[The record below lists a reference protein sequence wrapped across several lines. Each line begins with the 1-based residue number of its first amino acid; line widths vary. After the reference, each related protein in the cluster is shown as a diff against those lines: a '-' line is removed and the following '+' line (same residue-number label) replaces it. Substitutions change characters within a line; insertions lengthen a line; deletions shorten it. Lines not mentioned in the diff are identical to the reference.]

1 VQEACGV
8 VGVYGQAG
16 EVANQTYFALFAVQH
31 RGQESA
37 GIAVADGVDVAEHAD
52 MGLVSHVFTDE
63 ALAALPGHIAVGH
76 CRYSTTGSS
85 SMRNVQPIVRR
96 SVTFPDGDGCSGL
109 AGIGPFVLGHNGNIV
124 NALELRSDP
133 DSHDHA
139 RQATSDSAV
148 VVELVAHAAGEDV
161 VTRLTEVL
169 PRLRGSFSLVMS
181 TARQLIG
188 VRDGLGNR
196 PLALGR
202 LADGWML
209 ASETAAFDSVGA
221 TFVRDLE
228 PGEILVIDA
237 DGVRSTSFER
247 STREAMCSFEHI
259 YFQRP
264 DSRIDGRL
272 IYSVRREM
280 GRLLARQRLTDA
292 DLVIGVPD
300 SAIAAA
306 TGFAEEAGLPYADG
320 FVRNRYIGRTFIE
333 PSQRLRRL
341 GARLKYNPLPE
352 VVGGKR
358 VVLLD
363 DSIVRGTTQ
372 RQLVGMLR
380 EVGQACE
387 VHVRITSPP
396 VRWPCFLGIDIPDPD
411 ELIAHGA
418 DAEEVRLAIG
428 ADSLEYL
435 SEANLVAAIGASADR
450 LCLGCFTRDYPIDVQ
465 LPLDKLVLERPTGLE
480 TALVFPRDSSVP
492 AQPGTPGSIGG
503 PQVPQVIEVASEP
516 AAEVAAA
523 STGFRS

>member
-1 VQEACGV
+1 
-8 VGVYGQAG
+8 VGIHGHG
-16 EVANQTYFALFAVQH
+16 DVANQTYFALFAVQH

-37 GIAVADGVDVAEHAD
+37 GIAVADGARVAQHSD
-52 MGLVSHVFTDE
+52 MGLVSHVFSDE
-63 ALAALPGHIAVGH
+63 ALAGLTGHIAVGH
-76 CRYSTTGSS
+76 CRYSTMGSS
-85 SMRNVQPIVRR
+85 SVRNVQPFVRR
-96 SVTFPDGDGCSGL
+96 PPAFPGDGGCDGL
-109 AGIGPFVLGHNGNIV
+109 VDIGPLALGHNGNIV
-124 NALELRSDP
+124 NALELRGDP
-133 DSHDHA
+133 ETHAHA
-139 RQATSDSAV
+139 REATSDTGV
-148 VVELVAHAAGEDV
+148 IVELLAHAPGRELVSRLRDV
-161 VTRLTEVL
+161 M
-169 PRLRGSFSLVMS
+169 PRLRGSFSLVMA
-181 TARQLIG
+181 TADQLIG

-196 PLALGR
+196 PLALGE
-202 LADGWML
+202 LGEGWIL

-221 TFVRDLE
+221 TYVRDLE

-237 DGVRSTSFER
+237 GGPRSER
-247 STREAMCSFEHI
+247 FAHGTREAMCSFEHI

-264 DSRIDGRL
+264 DSRIEGRL

-280 GRLLARQRLTDA
+280 GRLLARQRPTDA

-306 TGFAEEAGLPYADG
+306 TGFAAEAGLPYADG

-380 EVGQACE
+380 EVGQAAE

-411 ELIAHGA
+411 ELIAHDA
-418 DAEEVRLAIG
+418 DVETVRRAIG

-435 SEANLVAAIGASADR
+435 SEENLVTAIGSAADR
-450 LCLGCFTRDYPIDVQ
+450 LCLGCFSREYPIDVQ
-465 LPLDKLVLERPTGLE
+465 LPLDKLALERPIGLE
-480 TALVFPRDSSVP
+480 TAMVFPRDGTVPVVPVAAETASVHVDELE
-492 AQPGTPGSIGG
+492 ASA
-503 PQVPQVIEVASEP
+503 IEVVSALGLE
-516 AAEVAAA
+516 AAP
-523 STGFRS
+523 RS